1 MFFLQDKILDSHFN
15 NPRKKKKKNK
25 QKQKCMIINWHS
37 EKAQLYDC
45 NL

>member
-15 NPRKKKKKNK
+15 NPRKKKK
-25 QKQKCMIINWHS
+25 QKQNCMIINWHS

>member
-15 NPRKKKKKNK
+15 NPRKKKKKKK
-25 QKQKCMIINWHS
+25 QSCMIINWHS

>member
-15 NPRKKKKKNK
+15 NPRKKKKKTK
-25 QKQKCMIINWHS
+25 QNCMIINWHS